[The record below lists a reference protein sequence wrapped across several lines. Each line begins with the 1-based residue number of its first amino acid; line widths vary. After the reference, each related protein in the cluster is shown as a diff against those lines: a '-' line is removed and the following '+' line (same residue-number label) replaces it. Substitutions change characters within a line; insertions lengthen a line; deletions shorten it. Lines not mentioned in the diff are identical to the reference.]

1 MENITLRLD
10 LLNDGRIV
18 PLCYLTPEE
27 KTIRVDRTLNYTT
40 MQNEDNSLSHII
52 TCRCGTRKIN
62 SRLSLPL
69 LDFSVRLLTTL
80 NTLLRWLE

>member
-52 TCRCGTRKIN
+52 TCRCGTRKIKFEVVSTPIGLFCSIIDN
-62 SRLSLPL
+62 SEYS
-69 LDFSVRLLTTL
+69 T
-80 NTLLRWLE
+80 